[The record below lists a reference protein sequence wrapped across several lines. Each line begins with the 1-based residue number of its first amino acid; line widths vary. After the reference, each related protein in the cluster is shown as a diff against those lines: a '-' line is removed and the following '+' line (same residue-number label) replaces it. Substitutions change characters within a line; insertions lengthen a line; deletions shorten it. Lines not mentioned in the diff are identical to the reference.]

1 MPIKKY
7 EYKPPGGPQPGSV
20 SPEAQGWE
28 ALANTL
34 NSWSDMFYQQAG
46 DIAKQE
52 GARAGLNDSY
62 LDNPELEDWGTI
74 YGQAY
79 NTQLLKGY
87 ADKTETNLKTKLE
100 QLAAEYPS
108 DPQTFQ
114 EQANEYYKGLA
125 EGVNNPAFTQII
137 KQKFDDKMAITLP
150 PIYKSFKDIEF
161 AKAVLS
167 TEELWEKDK
176 TDLTKLTQLSIKNLF
191 TEEFSEQGNKNFGFG
206 LEKIRGQFI
215 DIENKAREIM
225 SMPKGW
231 SNERANKEINDL
243 IVDFAYSALEEE
255 LRQQTLD
262 GNGTA
267 TFQEMSR
274 DIVSYIRS
282 KDYLNELLTDDL
294 LEGLSPDVKDIVIG
308 QLKKY
313 WSNDNAATEALYK
326 QEQRALEAQQDSNFM
341 DTFLKVAGRDKNVT
355 LDSITK
361 EITAEPGKYNE
372 DDAKFLINALTE
384 GKYDTD
390 DKQSLLDLNLYL
402 MTSTESQADKQKTIM
417 EYHTDKRIST
427 DSAIKL
433 IDNLRKGTQTDVTKN
448 PNFQRAVSMLKPA
461 FQRDYGDLGAFAK
474 GIDKQYMEEAIT
486 ELMLRTQKG
495 EDPLTIWREVQDQF
509 LGQVVDADP
518 QGLVRE
524 LVEGPDG
531 RPTARV
537 NCKKSYDQIESA
549 FAAHGNIRIK
559 AAEMKN
565 YLKYCTIEEA
575 TDVGN

>member
-1 MPIKKY
+1 
-7 EYKPPGGPQPGSV
+7 
-20 SPEAQGWE
+20 
-28 ALANTL
+28 
-34 NSWSDMFYQQAG
+34 
-46 DIAKQE
+46 
-52 GARAGLNDSY
+52 
-62 LDNPELEDWGTI
+62 
-74 YGQAY
+74 
-79 NTQLLKGY
+79 
-87 ADKTETNLKTKLE
+87 
-100 QLAAEYPS
+100 
-108 DPQTFQ
+108 
-114 EQANEYYKGLA
+114 
-125 EGVNNPAFTQII
+125 
-137 KQKFDDKMAITLP
+137 MAITLP

-231 SNERANKEINDL
+231 SNDRANKEINDL

-255 LRQQTLD
+255 LRQQTQD

-361 EITAEPGKYNE
+361 EITAEPGKYDE
-372 DDAKFLINALTE
+372 DDAKFLVNALTE
-384 GKYDTD
+384 GKYDKD

-402 MTSTESQADKQKTIM
+402 NNS
-417 EYHTDKRIST
+417 
-427 DSAIKL
+427 
-433 IDNLRKGTQTDVTKN
+433 
-448 PNFQRAVSMLKPA
+448 F
-461 FQRDYGDLGAFAK
+461 
-474 GIDKQYMEEAIT
+474 
-486 ELMLRTQKG
+486 
-495 EDPLTIWREVQDQF
+495 
-509 LGQVVDADP
+509 
-518 QGLVRE
+518 
-524 LVEGPDG
+524 
-531 RPTARV
+531 
-537 NCKKSYDQIESA
+537 
-549 FAAHGNIRIK
+549 
-559 AAEMKN
+559 
-565 YLKYCTIEEA
+565 
-575 TDVGN
+575 